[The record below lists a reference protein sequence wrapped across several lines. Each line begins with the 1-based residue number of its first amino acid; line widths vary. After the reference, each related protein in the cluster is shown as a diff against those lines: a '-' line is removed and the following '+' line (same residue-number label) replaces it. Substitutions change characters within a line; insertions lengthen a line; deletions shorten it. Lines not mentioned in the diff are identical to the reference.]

1 MNPAVVIS
9 AYNRPAALLRLLQ
22 SVQAA
27 AYPQNTPVPLVIS
40 IDHAAGNPDVVE
52 IAQDVSWPY
61 GPKQILCQPL
71 HLGPIEHFYTCGNL
85 SRDYNALIFLEDDL
99 LVSPVYYKYA
109 SQALEFYAADEK
121 IAGVSLYA
129 LWFNG
134 YTQQPFVPLT
144 DGADAFFLQ
153 VPYTQGLA
161 FTQQQWSGFQNWR
174 ESKAASAHVEQPLH
188 EAWSNFKP
196 DEWFPWFTRYL
207 VSTEKYFVYPRVSLS
222 TGFGDAGTH
231 FDRATPFFQA
241 PLQRSEWPFSFKPL
255 TESVAV
261 YDSFFELLPERM
273 HRLTFALQEFDFSE
287 YTIDLYATRSRDNIP
302 TPYVLTTRPCQK
314 PLATFGREMWPME
327 ANLENQVPG
336 KDISF
341 CRTED
346 LRWDTWANLKI
357 YQKNALYFSHGRQM
371 DLKAWLKLTLID
383 IYSRIKRMEFL

>member
-27 AYPQNTPVPLVIS
+27 TYPGDTPIPLVIS
-40 IDHAAGNPDVVE
+40 IDQAAEHPDVVE
-52 IAQDVSWPY
+52 IAQAVSWPY
-61 GPKQILCQPL
+61 GPKRILCQPQ

-85 SRDYNALIFLEDDL
+85 THDYEAIVFLEDDL
-99 LVSPVYYKYA
+99 WVSPIYYTYA
-109 SQALEFYAADEK
+109 NQALEYYSTDEK
-121 IAGVSLYA
+121 IAGLSLYA

-144 DGADAFFLQ
+144 DEADIFFLQ

-161 FTQQQWSGFQNWR
+161 FTRQQWSGFQSWR
-174 ESKAASAHVEQPLH
+174 GSKAALTQGGQPIH

-196 DEWFPWFTRYL
+196 DEWFPWFTHYL
-207 VSTEKYFVYPRVSLS
+207 VSTERYFVFPRVSLT

-231 FDRATPFFQA
+231 FERATLFFQV
-241 PLQRSEWPFSFKPL
+241 PLQRSGRRFSFKPL
-255 TESVAV
+255 AESVAV

-273 HRLTFALQEFDFSE
+273 DRLTSALHGYKSNE

-302 TPYVLTTRPCQK
+302 TPYVLTTRPCQN
-314 PLATFGREMWPME
+314 PLATFGRKMCPME

-336 KDISF
+336 RDIFF
-341 CRTED
+341 CKTED
-346 LRWDTWANLKI
+346 LRWDPWANLEI
-357 YQKNALYFSHGRQM
+357 YQKNAIYFNHGRQM
-371 DLKAWLKLTLID
+371 ALKAWLKMAFFEVHE
-383 IYSRIKRMEFL
+383 RIKRKH